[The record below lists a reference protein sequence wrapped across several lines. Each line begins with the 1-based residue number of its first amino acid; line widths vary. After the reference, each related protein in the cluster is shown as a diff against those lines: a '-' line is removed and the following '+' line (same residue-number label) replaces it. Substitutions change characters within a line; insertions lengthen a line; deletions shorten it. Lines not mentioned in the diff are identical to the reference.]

1 MGQAEKTLNGFIKL
15 FLYLI
20 DSILKAPPGA
30 RRAEVPLT
38 HLVKLSPFGRRG
50 TG

>member
-20 DSILKAPPGA
+20 DSPD
-30 RRAEVPLT
+30 T
-38 HLVKLSPFGRRG
+38 
-50 TG
+50 